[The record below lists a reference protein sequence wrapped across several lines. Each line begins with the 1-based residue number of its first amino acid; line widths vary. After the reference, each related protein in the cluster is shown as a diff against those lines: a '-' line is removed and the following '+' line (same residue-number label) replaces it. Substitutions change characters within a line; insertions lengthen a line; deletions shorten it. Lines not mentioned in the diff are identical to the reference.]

1 MSIATDTLRL
11 NPIIPVFISTETV
24 TPRVSVIIPVYQ
36 GDRFLAEAIESV
48 LNQTYTNCEIIVIDD
63 GSTDN
68 SRKVLEPYFQKISY
82 IFQENQGVAAT
93 RNYGL
98 KIAKGELIAF
108 LDQDDFW
115 LPDKLALQ
123 VACFDAQPEL
133 AIVHCGWRRVDRE
146 GKPLGNVEP
155 WHKAPNLNLEEW
167 LQWKPILLSAMMFRR
182 EWLER
187 AGGLDTRFQQVCDLD
202 LALRLT
208 LMGCQSAWLHQ
219 ITVCY
224 REHDR
229 NESRKT
235 PLQAQ
240 ESWTVLDQ
248 FLALPQ
254 IPQPIRQLESHYRYY
269 TLVWSAWRLYHTGY
283 ISEMVPYLEKSL
295 SYTPYSLTKTVSD
308 WLKSFMRYTSECG
321 RELDVFSL
329 SNSREWQQLMNY
341 LLKF

>member
-1 MSIATDTLRL
+1 MSTATGK
-11 NPIIPVFISTETV
+11 PK
-24 TPRVSVIIPVYQ
+24 VS
-36 GDRFLAEAIESV
+36 AIVPAYNSACYIGQAVESI
-48 LNQTYTNCEIIVIDD
+48 LNQTYPDCEIIVVDD
-63 GSTDN
+63 GSTDDTRSVLQPYC
-68 SRKVLEPYFQKISY
+68 SRIRY
-82 IFQENQGVAAT
+82 IYQENQGVAAA
-93 RNYGL
+93 RNRG
-98 KIAKGELIAF
+98 IQEARGELIAF
-108 LDQDDFW
+108 LDHDDFF
-115 LPDKLALQ
+115 LPDKLAAQ
-123 VACFDAQPEL
+123 VACFEAQPQL
-133 AIVHCGWRRVDRE
+133 GIVHSGWRRVDWRGE
-146 GKPLGNVEP
+146 PLGDVKP
-155 WHKAPNLNLEEW
+155 WQKAPNLDLEEW
-167 LQWKPILLSAMMFRR
+167 VRWKPILLSAMMFRR

-187 AGGLDTRFQQVCDLD
+187 AGGLDTRFQQACDLD

-208 LMGCQSAWLHQ
+208 LMGCQSTWLHQ

-254 IPQPIRQLESHYRYY
+254 IPQPIRQLESYYRYY

-295 SYTPYSLTKTVSD
+295 SYTPYSVTKTVSD
-308 WLKSFMRYTSECG
+308 WLKSFMKYTSECG
-321 RELDVFSL
+321 GELDVFSL